1 MENQTKVHNSLLN
14 NIVDSNRLENAEEK
28 QNKEHADDSA
38 HFNSVSLISL
48 GSSNSKRKHREKRS
62 SKNVSTFDAFLSK
75 STYFQ
80 TKSSNLAIPN
90 LNLRPFSTD
99 NTKSASN
106 NSLTG
111 SARDRAL
118 GVTLDPIDK
127 DILNRYQR
135 VKPVDIVKSNIKLSS
150 LKNNSNNTLHNN
162 SDEGPNQSP
171 LKIKFE
177 TTKNTQVLTI
187 EENENNVWMELFL

>member
-1 MENQTKVHNSLLN
+1 MENQKKLQNSLIN
-14 NIVDSNRLENAEEK
+14 NIAESNHLENVEEK
-28 QNKEHADDSA
+28 PKAKEYADDSA

-48 GSSNSKRKHREKRS
+48 DSSNSKKKQREKRS

-80 TKSSNLAIPN
+80 SKSSNLTIPN
-90 LNLRPFSTD
+90 LKLRPFSTD

-106 NSLTG
+106 NSLSG

-118 GVTLDPIDK
+118 ALTLDPIDK
-127 DILNRYQR
+127 DTLNRYQR

-150 LKNNSNNTLHNN
+150 LKNNSNNTMHNN
-162 SDEGPNQSP
+162 NNTNDEEPNQTP
-171 LKIKFE
+171 LKIKIE

-187 EENENNVWMELFL
+187 EENENDV